1 MYRYS
6 CAQLGARGEGGGG
19 DYDEIPLVISNN
31 ITETAAIVTGL
42 TPYTSY
48 TCTVYASTKI
58 GEGPGAS
65 VDGITA
71 DDCELRLFYYKFSP

>member
-6 CAQLGARGEGGGG
+6 CAQQGARGEGGGG
-19 DYDEIPLVISNN
+19 DYDEIPQVISNN

-71 DDCELRLFYYKFSP
+71 DDCELRLF